1 LKVIFEKSLTPLGF
15 HDAGVTVA
23 IADFLVDSHSL
34 EVDMRRLLLLIAVL
48 LIPTLVLAEHYGRE
62 LSGASPVPVAQ
73 AIEALGNEARTSVV
87 VRDKVDSVCQVKG
100 CWMGF
105 ATEAG
110 DVRVTF
116 KDYAFFV
123 PFTIVGKTVVAE
135 GELEKVTL
143 SLEESRH
150 LVEDAGGDPDQV
162 LEPIVEYRLVAAGVK
177 VES

>member
-1 LKVIFEKSLTPLGF
+1 MK
-15 HDAGVTVA
+15 
-23 IADFLVDSHSL
+23 
-34 EVDMRRLLLLIAVL
+34 RLLLLIAL
-48 LIPTLVLAEHYGRE
+48 TLIPTLAVAEHYGRE
-62 LSGASPVPVAQ
+62 LSSVSPVPVAQ
-73 AIEALGNEARTSVV
+73 AIEALGGEGRMSVV
-87 VRDKVDSVCQVKG
+87 VQGEVDSVCQVKG

-105 ATEAG
+105 ATDAG

-123 PFTIVGKTVVAE
+123 PFTVIGKTVIAE

-143 SLEESRH
+143 SLAESKH

-162 LEPIVEYRLVAAGVK
+162 LEPIVEYRLVATGVK